1 MIESYRNE
9 KNYPFC
15 PGCGHGL
22 ILNQLNAALVK
33 LGLDPKRTV
42 IVTDIGCQGLGDQ
55 YFTTH
60 AFHGLHGRS
69 IAYATGIKLADPDL
83 KVIVIMGDGGTG
95 IGGAHLLNAARRNI
109 GLTVL
114 VFNNFNFGMTG
125 GEHSVT
131 TPPGGVTVTTR
142 RGNLERPLDICAT
155 VSVNGAGYVWRG
167 TAFDRELPDAI
178 AQAVQS
184 ESFALLDIWELCTAY
199 YVPNNE
205 FSRAALEGTR
215 AALGMSAGLLHRETR
230 PEYARTLRVAA
241 DQGSAA
247 REAEE
252 KPLRPRPLPAQFT
265 SALGHEFRLV
275 IAGSAG
281 GKVRST
287 ARMLGEAALLSGLW
301 AAQQDDYP
309 VTVQTGHSISEL
321 IFSPYEILFTGVTRP
336 DALVLVSED
345 GRKMADRYLRALTP
359 ESRLFTTPEFAG
371 LETPAHK
378 IVFDF
383 EAAGVKGSKKNLGL
397 LLAVAALRALN
408 LFPIAACE
416 EAIRRHARGAVAE
429 ENLAALAASAITTD
443 LLADA
448 RPLSRPPGLLR
459 TADRTSWHPGD
470 TPGTSQR

>member
-1 MIESYRNE
+1 MIPQTYRNE
-9 KNYPFC
+9 RTYPFC

-33 LGLDPKRTV
+33 LELDPHRV
-42 IVTDIGCQGLGDQ
+42 AIVTDIGCQGLGDQ

-131 TPPGGVTVTTR
+131 TPPGGVTATTR
-142 RGNLERPLDICAT
+142 GGNLERPLDICAT
-155 VSVNGAGYVWRG
+155 VAVNGAGYVWRG
-167 TAFDRELPDAI
+167 TAFDRELPAAI
-178 AQAVQS
+178 AEAVES

-205 FSRAALEGTR
+205 FSRKALEGTR
-215 AALGMSAGLLHRETR
+215 MALGMQAGLLHREER
-230 PEYARTLRVAA
+230 PEYARALMSAGA
-241 DQGSAA
+241 PGSGGAG
-247 REAEE
+247 E

-265 SALGHEFRLV
+265 SALDREFRLV

-281 GKVRST
+281 GKIRST
-287 ARMLGEAALLSGLW
+287 ARMIGEAAILSGLW
-301 AAQQDDYP
+301 AAQGDDYP

-321 IFSPYEILFTGVTRP
+321 IFSPREILFTGVTRP
-336 DALVLVSED
+336 DALILASED
-345 GRKMADRYLRALTP
+345 GRKMAGRYLRALTP
-359 ESRLFTTPEFAG
+359 ESWLFVTPEFAA
-371 LETPAHK
+371 LETPARK
-378 IVFDF
+378 VVLDF
-383 EAAGVKGSKKNLGL
+383 EAAGIKSGKKNLGL
-397 LLAVAALRALN
+397 LMAGAALRQLD
-408 LFPIAACE
+408 LFPLAALE
-416 EAIRRHARGAVAE
+416 EAIRRGSRGAVAE
-429 ENLAALAASAITTD
+429 ENLATLAESAISG
-443 LLADA
+443 A
-448 RPLSRPPGLLR
+448 
-459 TADRTSWHPGD
+459 
-470 TPGTSQR
+470 